1 MKKLLRSTVLVTAL
15 VLLPIGPAVPQ
26 GIPVI
31 DTSQIAQAIAQ
42 LQQQLKDYEEQL
54 KQFAKME
61 EQLANMQQ
69 RLQAIT
75 GAKGISSILNDV
87 TEKNARTAANDLQS
101 IVTAAIGG
109 GNIAGNVGNMNT
121 VISDLKAR
129 LNLGDLTDF
138 DSSDIPADKAIASL
152 AGSGLAAVATAEDSY
167 QRANA
172 AVSRIN
178 SLVDQ
183 IDSTAD
189 LKASVDFNTRVNAEV
204 AVLLLELLRVQ
215 SAQTNATGMQA
226 LQIARDGQASRN
238 FMKTGGSN

>member
-1 MKKLLRSTVLVTAL
+1 MIKYLRNTAL
-15 VLLPIGPAVPQ
+15 VAVLFLAPMGPAIPQ

-31 DTSQIAQAIAQ
+31 DTSQIAQVIAQ
-42 LQQQLKDYEEQL
+42 LQQQLKDYEEQI
-54 KQFAKME
+54 KQFQKME
-61 EQLANMQQ
+61 EQLTNMQQ

-75 GAKGISSILNDV
+75 GAKGISSILND
-87 TEKNARTAANDLQS
+87 TAEKTARTAADDLQS

-109 GNIAGNVGNMNT
+109 GSIPGNIGNMDS
-121 VISDLKAR
+121 VISDLKSR
-129 LNLGDLTDF
+129 FNLGDLTDF
-138 DSSDIPADKAIASL
+138 NSSDIPADKAIASL

-172 AVSRIN
+172 AVTRIN

-204 AVLLLELLRVQ
+204 AVLLMEILRVQ
-215 SAQTNATGMQA
+215 SAQTNAAGMQA

-238 FMKTGGSN
+238 FMKTGDSN

>member
-1 MKKLLRSTVLVTAL
+1 MKKFLKGPILAL
-15 VLLPIGPAVPQ
+15 ALSAAAIGPAIPQ

-31 DTSQIAQAIAQ
+31 DTSQIAQVIAQ

-61 EQLANMQQ
+61 EQLLNMQQ

-75 GAKGISSILNDV
+75 GAKGISSILNGAG
-87 TEKNARTAANDLQS
+87 EKNARTAASDLQS

-109 GNIAGNVGNMNT
+109 TNIAGNVGNMNS
-121 VISDLKAR
+121 VISDLKTR
-129 LNLGDLTDF
+129 FNLGDLTDF

-167 QRANA
+167 TRANA
-172 AVSRIN
+172 AVGRIN

-204 AVLLLELLRVQ
+204 AVLLMEILRVQ
-215 SAQTNATGMQA
+215 SAQTNAAGMQA

-238 FMKTGGSN
+238 FMKTGDSN

>member
-1 MKKLLRSTVLVTAL
+1 MKTYARSMALGL
-15 VLLPIGPAVPQ
+15 VLLVLPVHPTSAQ

-31 DTSQIAQAIAQ
+31 DTSQIAQVIAQ
-42 LQQQLKDYEEQL
+42 LQQQLKDYEEQI
-54 KQFAKME
+54 KQLTTMQ
-61 EQLANMQQ
+61 EQLTNMQH

-75 GAKGISSILNDV
+75 GAKGISSILNGNA
-87 TEKNARTAANDLQS
+87 EKSARQAASDLQS
-101 IVTAAIGG
+101 IVSAAVRGG
-109 GNIAGNVGNMNT
+109 DIAGNIGNMNT
-121 VISDLKAR
+121 VISELKSR
-129 LNLGDLTDF
+129 FNLGDLASF
-138 DSSDIPADKAIASL
+138 DSSDVPADKAIASL

-167 QRANA
+167 RRASA
-172 AVSRIN
+172 AVQRIN
-178 SLVDQ
+178 TLVDG

-238 FMKTGGSN
+238 FMKTGDRK

>member
-1 MKKLLRSTVLVTAL
+1 MKKFLRNSALTAAL
-15 VLLPIGPAVPQ
+15 ILLPIQPAIPQ

-31 DTSQIAQAIAQ
+31 DTSQITQVIAQ
-42 LQQQLKDYEEQL
+42 LQQQLKDYEEQI
-54 KQFAKME
+54 KQLTTMRD
-61 EQLANMQQ
+61 QLTNMQQ
-69 RLQAIT
+69 RLDAIT
-75 GAKGISSILNDV
+75 GAKGISSILNGNAD
-87 TEKNARTAANDLQS
+87 KNARTAASDLQA

-121 VISDLKAR
+121 VISDLKTR
-129 LNLGDLTDF
+129 FDFGDLPDF
-138 DSSDIPADKAIASL
+138 NASDVPADKAIASL

-172 AVSRIN
+172 AVGRIN

-204 AVLLLELLRVQ
+204 AVLLMELLRVQ
-215 SAQTNATGMQA
+215 SAQTNATGMHA
-226 LQIARDGQASRN
+226 LQVVRDGQASRN
-238 FMKTGGSN
+238 FMKTGDSN

>member
-1 MKKLLRSTVLVTAL
+1 MKKLLRNSTLAAAL
-15 VLLPIGPAVPQ
+15 VLLPIQPAIPQ

-31 DTSQIAQAIAQ
+31 DTSQIAQVIAQ

-75 GAKGISSILNDV
+75 GAKGISSILNGTGD
-87 TEKNARTAANDLQS
+87 KNARTAATDLQS
-101 IVTAAIGG
+101 IVSAAIGG

-121 VISDLKAR
+121 VISDLKTR
-129 LNLGDLTDF
+129 FNLGDLGDF
-138 DSSDIPADKAIASL
+138 DSSDVPADKAIASL

-167 QRANA
+167 NRANA
-172 AVSRIN
+172 AVGRIN
-178 SLVDQ
+178 TLVDQ

-204 AVLLLELLRVQ
+204 AVLLMEILRVQ
-215 SAQTNATGMQA
+215 SAQTNAAGMQA

-238 FMKTGGSN
+238 FMKTGDSN